1 MPRPQASYQ
10 PNEEENDSHSGHY
23 LPQKL
28 NKHKSQ
34 TNFKNKTTLKTTHKT
49 RVEDDKKIKKMVSHP
64 QIPKNYPRARTG
76 DEKKMTKAV
85 RKAIA
90 IGKREGM
97 KDKENRSNLTR
108 VTSNGHLDKKK
119 RELGHYIVEGRG
131 QGRKD
136 ESKKRKLATL
146 TEKNSEKL
154 KRLLKWKQANM
165 VKQKRQ
171 I

>member
-1 MPRPQASYQ
+1 
-10 PNEEENDSHSGHY
+10 
-23 LPQKL
+23 
-28 NKHKSQ
+28 
-34 TNFKNKTTLKTTHKT
+34 
-49 RVEDDKKIKKMVSHP
+49 
-64 QIPKNYPRARTG
+64 
-76 DEKKMTKAV
+76 MTKAV

-171 I
+171 L